1 MKPTQPILTAAAL
14 LTAVALLAITA
25 TTAVSSKPLPTTAEE
40 QKALTPDRVLADLKE
55 GNARYAAGKLS
66 DPNVRASIAAA
77 ASGQY
82 PKAVVL
88 SCLDSR
94 IPVEVVFDQGIGD
107 LFVGRVAGN
116 VENDDLIGSFEFATK
131 LAGAKLIVVLGHD
144 ECGAVKGACDHVKLG
159 KLTGLLD
166 KIKPSVEAVEGF
178 PSDQRHSK
186 CKPFV
191 DAVVKQ
197 NVLQTV
203 ADVRSGSPILAEL
216 ERSGA
221 LKIVGGIYSISTGSV
236 TWLD

>member
-1 MKPTQPILTAAAL
+1 MKPTRSLLTAAAL
-14 LTAVALLAITA
+14 LAATA
-25 TTAVSSKPLPTTAEE
+25 TTAVFSNPLPTTAEE
-40 QKALTPDRVLADLKE
+40 QKALTPEMVLTQLKE

-131 LAGAKLIVVLGHD
+131 LGGAKLLVVLGHD

-166 KIKPSVEAVEGF
+166 KIMPSVNAVDGF
-178 PSDQRHSK
+178 AHDQRHSK
-186 CKPFV
+186 HKPFV

-203 ADVRSGSPILAEL
+203 ADLRAGSPILAEL
-216 ERSGA
+216 EKSGA
-221 LKIVGGIYSISTGSV
+221 IKIVGGVYSISTGSV
-236 TWLD
+236 TWLE

>member
-1 MKPTQPILTAAAL
+1 MKTKQPLLTAAAL
-14 LTAVALLAITA
+14 LAATA
-25 TTAVSSKPLPTTAEE
+25 TTVVFSNPMPTTAEE
-40 QKALTPDRVLADLKE
+40 QKALTPGMVLDQLKD
-55 GNARYAAGKLS
+55 GNARYVAGKLS

-77 ASGQY
+77 ASGQF

-166 KIKPSVEAVEGF
+166 KIKPSVEAVDGF
-178 PSDQRHSK
+178 EKDQRHSK
-186 CKPFV
+186 HKPFV

-203 ADVRSGSPILAEL
+203 ADLRSGSPILADL
-216 ERSGA
+216 EKSGRI
-221 LKIVGGIYSISTGSV
+221 KIVGGVYSISTGAV
-236 TWLD
+236 TWLE